1 MNKRLKRLILASILL
16 LGTWAAAQAE
26 AVPTKVLVRA
36 VARDA
41 KLIGSGVG
49 GARITLTDARTG
61 KILAEGIQQGGTGD
75 TQRIMVDP
83 QARFSNIF
91 GTPGAASY
99 IATVELDRPTAVE
112 ISAEAPLGDPEYTYK
127 ASKTMLLVPG
137 QDVLGEGV
145 ILEIHGFTVK
155 LLQPTQEEVRL
166 GSEMEVRVNVIMV

>member
-1 MNKRLKRLILASILL
+1 MKKSLKRLILASILL
-16 LGTWAAAQAE
+16 LGASAAAQAE
-26 AVPTKVLVRA
+26 GVPTKVLVRA

-41 KLIGSGVG
+41 KLIGSEVG
-49 GARITLTDARTG
+49 GTRITLSDARTG
-61 KILAEGIQQGGTGD
+61 KILAEGIQHGGSGD

-83 QARFSNIF
+83 QPRFASVF

-99 IATVELDRPTAVE
+99 LATVELDRPTVVE
-112 ISAEAPLGDPEYTYK
+112 ISAQAPLGDPEYTYR

-155 LLQPTQEEVRL
+155 LLRPTRQEVRL
-166 GSEMEVRVNVIMV
+166 GSEMEVPVNVIMV